1 MNDTL
6 QHHGV
11 PGQKWGV
18 RRYQNKD
25 GSLTPAGKK
34 RADKI
39 KSKYSKLRDEYT
51 GLTGKRLMKKPSPK
65 TPEQNKPKTKTV
77 DEMTIEELRSKTTRL
92 NAEKDYIEAVRNRNS
107 LTPKQTSKGKEF
119 MKKVMDEAII
129 PAAMD
134 TGKQIV
140 KSYMVKYANKK
151 LKFDNEHKIYTNN
164 QKKK

>member
-11 PGQKWGV
+11 PGMKWGV

-65 TPEQNKPKTKTV
+65 TPEQNKPKSVEEMSIDELTK
-77 DEMTIEELRSKTTRL
+77 KTNRL
-92 NAEKDYIEAVRNRNS
+92 NAEKNYIEAVRNRNA
-107 LTPKQTSKGKEF
+107 LNPKQTSKGKEF
-119 MKKVMDEAII
+119 VKKVFDEAIV

-140 KSYMVKYANKK
+140 KSYMVKYANQK
-151 LKFDNEHKIYTNN
+151 LNLDKEYKVFTNN